1 MICHGI
7 LLAED
12 GQKLS
17 KKLRNYTEPT
27 EIFDKQGADAL
38 RWYFMNSNIVR
49 GGDARISDRGIDE
62 VTRQVMLPVWNAYS
76 FFTLYA
82 NIDGYQA
89 QVRTDSTDELDQ
101 YILAK
106 MRTVIEAATDRME
119 AYDLAGATEQISSF
133 LDALNNWYIR
143 RSRDRFWGPDMTDDK
158 KNAYDTL
165 YTVLINFLKLSAPF
179 LPMITEEIYTSL
191 TGEESVHLAAWPD
204 ANDFPSDPDLVA
216 NMDQVRSVVSA
227 ALRLREDQGLR
238 VRLPL
243 QSLTLAGAGAES
255 VASLSHLI
263 ADEVNVKSVDF
274 SEDLDAFAEFALQPN
289 GKVLGPRLGGDVQKV
304 FGAAKQGAWTQNDDG
319 SIEIAGYTLSPEEFT
334 LNVKPAEGV
343 TAAALPTNDAVVV
356 LDTELTSE
364 LEAEGLARDIVR
376 AVQEAR
382 KTEDLVVT
390 DRIALTLDLTD
401 VGASAVQAMESY
413 VSEQTLATSVVYGA
427 VDGGHD
433 AAGVGTLSFVVA
445 E

>member
-1 MICHGI
+1 
-7 LLAED
+7 
-12 GQKLS
+12 
-17 KKLRNYTEPT
+17 
-27 EIFDKQGADAL
+27 
-38 RWYFMNSNIVR
+38 
-49 GGDARISDRGIDE
+49 
-62 VTRQVMLPVWNAYS
+62 
-76 FFTLYA
+76 
-82 NIDGYQA
+82 
-89 QVRTDSTDELDQ
+89 
-101 YILAK
+101 
-106 MRTVIEAATDRME
+106 
-119 AYDLAGATEQISSF
+119 
-133 LDALNNWYIR
+133 
-143 RSRDRFWGPDMTDDK
+143 MTDDK

-356 LDTELTSE
+356 LDTELTPE

-401 VGASAVQAMESY
+401 VGASAVQAMEAY
-413 VSEQTLATSVVYGA
+413 VSEQTLATSVTYGA